1 MASPDRCIRPMRAPT
16 VRFGRAVASS
26 YGVGSRDAGRA
37 VRAAVSCFRVPRF
50 LAATASAA
58 KSSGAARQLSS
69 PPGLHAGLR
78 DRPLSLAAD
87 PLRLQAGGAEPDV
100 ATSDVPC
107 RTVAA
112 HAWAPSLAFAA
123 SSPVFRQATRHWPR
137 HQDPNHAPRLEETPS
152 QAQDAF
158 RRLRSRSAIACDR
171 AKHLRDPCYV
181 RAGRLAPVRPEPPTL
196 PSSRQNGHFVAS
208 PRRLGSP
215 RGSPRR
221 PGHGASHRPLQP
233 TFDTSTRGPLDFRA
247 RG

>member
-1 MASPDRCIRPMRAPT
+1 
-16 VRFGRAVASS
+16 
-26 YGVGSRDAGRA
+26 
-37 VRAAVSCFRVPRF
+37 VPRF

-58 KSSGAARQLSS
+58 NASGAARQLSS

-87 PLRLQAGGAEPDV
+87 PLRLQAGGAEPYV

-112 HAWAPSLAFAA
+112 CAWAPSLAFAA
-123 SSPVFRQATRHWPR
+123 SPPVFRQATRHWPR
-137 HQDPNHAPRLEETPS
+137 HQDLNDATRLKETPS
-152 QAQDAF
+152 RAQDAF
-158 RRLRSRSAIACDR
+158 RRLRSRSRDR

-181 RAGRLAPVRPEPPTL
+181 RAGRLAPVRPEPPSL
-196 PSSRQNGHFVAS
+196 PSSRGSGHFVTS

-215 RGSPRR
+215 RGSPRHH
-221 PGHGASHRPLQP
+221 GHGASHRPLQP

-247 RG
+247 RGLRRTDRRVLHRPKPVSPERRQTALRQSDPG